1 MKSLGA
7 HKARL
12 SHVAFVVSSAMFL
25 SGCETFFGPDGYF
38 RDRADDYL
46 KAEVTTPI
54 KLPEGSEGERIG
66 QLFVIPKAGDTN
78 APLPAEFTVPRPSS
92 SDRVTEQRNEIK
104 IQKLGDRR
112 WIDINNPPG
121 EVWPGVRDF
130 LAERSIGLATQDP
143 STGTLE
149 TVWLSLKG
157 TASDADAA
165 SSKDR
170 YRIQLQPGLRV
181 DTTEIHVLQMTAS
194 NTSSAD
200 RQVDWPSQSTNPDR
214 EAWMVKELATSL
226 AKDSAPQASM
236 LAQAI
241 GSDEPRVEM
250 VAYPEPS
257 LSMRVDYAR
266 AWASVGG
273 SLNRDGFHVDSSNR
287 ELGQWQVAYSA
298 VVAAEEDDKAD
309 ATPGVFTRIAKIFDF
324 GSQDKTEGV
333 ENYRVLLKQHS
344 GEWVRVTVQ
353 DASGQQLP
361 QQDADKLLRRIRA
374 NLL

>member
-1 MKSLGA
+1 MESLNM
-7 HKARL
+7 HKARFA
-12 SHVAFVVSSAMFL
+12 HGVFVVASAMIL
-25 SGCETFFGPDGYF
+25 SGCQTFFGPDGYF

-66 QLFVIPKAGDTN
+66 QLFVIPKATN
-78 APLPAEFTVPRPSS
+78 ADVRLPAEFTVPRPSS

-121 EVWPGVRDF
+121 EVWPGVREF
-130 LAERSIGLATQDP
+130 LAERGMGLAKQDP

-149 TVWLSLKG
+149 TVWLSLK
-157 TASDADAA
+157 DADSGADTSA
-165 SSKDR
+165 TKDR
-170 YRIQLQPGLRV
+170 YRLQLEPGLRV

-194 NTSSAD
+194 SVAAANGQT
-200 RQVDWPSQSTNPDR
+200 DWPSQSVNPDR

-226 AKDSAPQASM
+226 AKDTAPQASM

-241 GSDEPRVEM
+241 GSNERRVEL
-250 VAYPEPS
+250 VNYPEPS

-273 SLNRDGFHVDSSNR
+273 SLNRDGFHVDSANR
-287 ELGQWQVAYSA
+287 ELGQWQVTYSA
-298 VVAAEEDDKAD
+298 KVASEDDDEGNPK
-309 ATPGVFTRIAKIFDF
+309 PGVFSRIAKIFDF
-324 GSQDKTEGV
+324 GSKDKAAGAES
-333 ENYRVLLKQHS
+333 YRVILQQKTS
-344 GEWVRVTVQ
+344 EWVRVTLQ
-353 DASGQQLP
+353 DANGQPLP
-361 QQDADKLLRRIRA
+361 QQDADRLLRRIRA